1 MRWLIFVLVL
11 FLMPASPTY
20 ARDLSETIRFGGVQ
34 RFYHVHV
41 PQGFDGKHRLPVVIV
56 FHSFTNDGL
65 SMVELSGFNQ
75 IADREKFLVVY
86 PEGIGRRWYF
96 GEGGYKVDDVGF
108 TLALSE
114 LMRSKF
120 FADPKRTY
128 AVGISN
134 GGFLVL
140 TLACQHPERFAAVA
154 TVAATFTQQQAKTC
168 KPTHPVPI
176 TLIHGEADP
185 LVPFRGGR
193 TAEGLL
199 LLSVQ
204 ETVKHWAVLDGCENK
219 PQVQQLANQ
228 VQDGTNVLQTN
239 YLKCQK
245 RAQVRLYRIAGGG
258 HTWPGS
264 KKNLPSIVV
273 GKTSQN
279 LNASEALW
287 QFFHQFP

>member
-1 MRWLIFVLVL
+1 MRWLIFVLLL

-20 ARDLSETIRFGGVQ
+20 GRDLSESIRFAGVQ
-34 RFYHVHV
+34 RFYHVHI
-41 PQGFDGKHRLPVVIV
+41 PQEFDGKHRLPVVIV
-56 FHSFTNDGL
+56 FHSFTNDGQ

-75 IADREKFLVVY
+75 IADQDKFLVVY

-108 TLALSE
+108 TLALLE
-114 LMRSKF
+114 LMRTKF

-140 TLACQHPERFAAVA
+140 TLACQHPEQFAAVA
-154 TVAATFTQQQAKTC
+154 LVAATFTQRQAKTC
-168 KPTHPVPI
+168 KPNHPVPI
-176 TLIHGEADP
+176 TLIHGEVDP

-204 ETVKHWAVLDGCENK
+204 DTVKCWALLDTCENK
-219 PQVQQLANQ
+219 PQVQQLPSR
-228 VQDGTNVLQTN
+228 VQDGTSVVQTHFK
-239 YLKCQK
+239 KCRK
-245 RAQVRLYRIAGGG
+245 GTQVQLYQIAGGG

-264 KKNLPSIVV
+264 RKNLPSIVV
-273 GKTSQN
+273 GKASQN

-287 QFFHQFP
+287 QFFHKFP